1 MRPNFGAVQ
10 RLRTALI
17 FLLISSGLAGQS
29 PVNLRVMTYN
39 LTYFRAFTSF
49 CTSTNNPPGAK
60 EGWLSTVVAHAQ
72 PDILVCNEVDGS
84 NSTAHGRIL
93 NFSLNT
99 NGTSRWAATD
109 LYTNGSSLIN
119 AVYYDQTKLGLKS
132 QSIISNDLQN
142 NTLVRGIDVVRFY
155 YKDSLLAWNPDTIF
169 FTVFAAH
176 LKAGSTA
183 GDLTERQKACEA
195 LMNYLAVNP
204 RDDVYLLAGD
214 LNMNKSQEAG
224 FQQLLNYSN
233 SAVRFKDPENVLG
246 NWNNNGTFAAW
257 HTQSTRDGLTNDG
270 CFSGGGLDDRLDHI
284 LVNSTPLTPGSRM
297 RYVPGSLHPV
307 GNDGLH
313 FNSAI
318 NSGTNNSVPATV
330 LTALYELSDHLPVV
344 ADFEVD
350 RLGIGLEE
358 FRGRIQRATD
368 LDGHTVL
375 QRIETNEAWTVDV
388 VDAAGRVVARS
399 NWPQGEVRWRSE
411 LVFRGWTIVR
421 ITDASGRIKFASP
434 Q

>member
-1 MRPNFGAVQ
+1 
-10 RLRTALI
+10 
-17 FLLISSGLAGQS
+17 
-29 PVNLRVMTYN
+29 MTYN

-49 CTSTNNPPGAK
+49 CTSSNNPPGAK
-60 EGWLSTVVAHAQ
+60 EGWLSTVVAHTQ

-84 NSTAHGRIL
+84 NATAHGRIL

-142 NTLVRGIDVVRFY
+142 NTLVRGIDVIRFY
-155 YKDSLLAWNPDTIF
+155 YKDSLLAWNPDTLF

-176 LKAGSTA
+176 LKAGSA
-183 GDLTERQKACEA
+183 PGDLTERQKACEA
-195 LMNYLAVNP
+195 LMNHLASNP

-233 SAVRFKDPENVLG
+233 AGIRFKDPENVLG

-257 HTQSTRDGLTNDG
+257 HTQSTRDGQTNDG

-284 LVNSTPLTPGSRM
+284 LVNSTPLTAASRM
-297 RYVPGSLHPV
+297 RYLPGSLRPV

-358 FRGRIQRATD
+358 FRDRVHRATD
-368 LDGHTVL
+368 LDGHVIL
-375 QRIETNEAWTVDV
+375 QRIEAHEEWTVDV
-388 VDAAGRVVARS
+388 VDAAGRLIARS
-399 NWPQGEVRWRSE
+399 VWPAGETRWRSE
-411 LVFRGWTIVR
+411 AVYRGWVTLR
-421 ITDASGRIKFASP
+421 ITDASGRTKFASLR
-434 Q
+434 

>member
-17 FLLISSGLAGQS
+17 FLLISSGLSGQS

>member
-1 MRPNFGAVQ
+1 
-10 RLRTALI
+10 
-17 FLLISSGLAGQS
+17 
-29 PVNLRVMTYN
+29 MTYN

-49 CTSTNNPPGAK
+49 CTSSNNPPGAK
-60 EGWLSTVVAHAQ
+60 EGWLSTVVAHSQ

-84 NSTAHGRIL
+84 NATAHGRIL

-119 AVYYDQTKLGLKS
+119 AIYYDANKLGLKS
-132 QSIISNDLQN
+132 QGIISNDLQN
-142 NTLVRGIDVVRFY
+142 NSLVRGIDVVRFY
-155 YKDSLLAWNPDTIF
+155 YKDSLLAWNPDTLF

-176 LKAGSTA
+176 FKAGNTA
-183 GDLTERQKACEA
+183 GDLTERQKACES
-195 LMNYLAVNP
+195 LMNYVANNP
-204 RDDVYLLAGD
+204 RDDVYMLAGD

-233 SAVRFKDPENVLG
+233 AGIRFKDPENVLG

-284 LVNSTPLTPGSRM
+284 LVNSTPLLSSSRM
-297 RYVPGSLHPV
+297 RYTAGSLHPV

-313 FNSAI
+313 FNTAL

-330 LTALYELSDHLPVV
+330 LNALYELSDHLPVV

-358 FRGRIQRATD
+358 FRDQIHRSKDLEGR
-368 LDGHTVL
+368 TVL
-375 QRIETNEAWTVDV
+375 HRLESNEDWTVDV
-388 VDAAGRVVARS
+388 VDAAGRVVAQS
-399 NWPQGEVRWRSE
+399 HWPQGDGRWQTDMTQNGWMLLRVR
-411 LVFRGWTIVR
+411 
-421 ITDASGRIKFASP
+421 DAFGRTKFATP
-434 Q
+434 L